1 MSEQNKKVAIAFI
14 EAMGKGD
21 SAGIDATLGP
31 NAVAVA
37 KGTSKFAGTRDR
49 NRVVSS
55 TGDFKNLV
63 PKGFNPEFKT
73 VTAEGDRV
81 VVEWEGRATLKNG
94 KPYHNQYVMVFTMKD
109 GKIAQLNEY
118 FCSKLA
124 EEALFPL
131 VAAGF

>member
-1 MSEQNKKVAIAFI
+1 MSDNSTAPTLRTV
-14 EAMGKGD
+14 
-21 SAGIDATLGP
+21 TLGCKV
-31 NAVAVA
+31 NQYETQYVREGLSRLGYRDAVDGEAA
-37 KGTSKFAGTRDR
+37 DLC
-49 NRVVSS
+49 VVNSC
-55 TGDFKNLV
+55 
-63 PKGFNPEFKT
+63 T

-94 KPYHNQYVMVFTMKD
+94 EPYHNQYVMVFTMKD

-124 EEALFPL
+124 EKALFPL